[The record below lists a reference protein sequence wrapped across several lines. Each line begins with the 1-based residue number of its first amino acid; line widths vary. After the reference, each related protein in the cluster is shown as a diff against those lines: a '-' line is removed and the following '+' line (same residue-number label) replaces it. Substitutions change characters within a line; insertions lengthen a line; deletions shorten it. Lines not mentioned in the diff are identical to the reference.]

1 VGGHAARWVATH
13 DYGVRVNGAQKPP
26 RSAWVLFALVTG
38 AIVANIN
45 LSIANVALPTIGS
58 DLGADQDQLSII
70 ADAFALGLASTVLY
84 LGAVG
89 DRHGRKLLFVLGAIL
104 TVPTAFLAAYA
115 PNGEVLAIARLLGGI
130 AAAMLF
136 PTTLS
141 LISAL
146 YSGGARVRAIALWS
160 GVGGGFAALGPVLG
174 GWMLER
180 FWWGSV
186 FLITVPIV
194 IVVLLVGLVVLPWHA
209 QEETFRIDHRGG
221 ILSVLGVGGLVLAIE
236 TGDRGVTPTWLV
248 IVAVAVASLGA
259 FFWWQRRAPRPL
271 VDLALARHRTFW
283 VAFVA
288 GAITF
293 GSLIGAMFIG
303 QQFTQNVL
311 GYSTFAAALVV
322 VPATVF
328 SAIGG
333 QVAGT
338 LITRSGSRSSL
349 VLGLVSVALAFLVM
363 LLAWRDDTWIGW
375 ILAAYGLIG
384 LGVGLAATPASRAL
398 MGSVPP
404 ARAGMGSGFLD
415 LTRDFGG
422 AVLQAIMG
430 GLLATAY
437 ASRITRDLSALPA
450 DEASQIGSTTA
461 EAMTSSYTS
470 AVAAAQQYPSTV
482 QDQIVSAAASAFTI
496 GKSWAILVALLLTVC
511 GLLLVWF
518 LFPRRAAEEAYYE
531 QVLAGEST
539 GDSATRPSAR

>member
-1 VGGHAARWVATH
+1 M
-13 DYGVRVNGAQKPP
+13 
-26 RSAWVLFALVTG
+26 LLALVTG

-45 LSIANVALPTIGS
+45 LSIANVALPTIGA
-58 DLGADQDQLSII
+58 DLDVDQDQLTLI

-89 DRHGRKLLFVLGAIL
+89 DRHGRKLLFVLGCIL

-115 PNGEVLAIARLLGGI
+115 PNGETLALARLLSGI

-146 YSGGARVRAIALWS
+146 YRGGARVRAIALWS
-160 GVGGGFAALGPVLG
+160 GVGGGFAALGPVLA

-194 IVVLLVGLVVLPWHA
+194 IVVLIVGLIVLPWRSG
-209 QEETFRIDHRGG
+209 EDTFRIDHRGG
-221 ILSVLGVGGLVLAIE
+221 ILSVLGVGGLIISLE
-236 TGDRGVTPTWLV
+236 TLDTGVTVTWL
-248 IVAVAVASLGA
+248 ITAGVAAAALVG
-259 FFWWQRRAPRPL
+259 FFWWQSRAPRPL
-271 VDLALARHRTFW
+271 VDLQLAQHRTFW

-311 GYSTFAAALVV
+311 GYSTLTAALVV
-322 VPATVF
+322 VPAAIL
-328 SAIGG
+328 SAVGG
-333 QVAGT
+333 QAAGV
-338 LITRSGSRSSL
+338 IVNRSGGRPSLLLGLMSVGVAFAVML
-349 VLGLVSVALAFLVM
+349 VL
-363 LLAWRDDTWIGW
+363 WRDDAWIGW
-375 ILAAYGLIG
+375 VLTAYGLIG

-415 LTRDFGG
+415 LTRDLGG
-422 AVLQAIMG
+422 AVLQALMG
-430 GLLATAY
+430 GVLAASY
-437 ASRITRDLSALPA
+437 ASTIRADLSNLPP
-450 DEASQIGSTTA
+450 DEAAQVSESTAAALTGSFTSA
-461 EAMTSSYTS
+461 EQAASSYS
-470 AVAAAQQYPSTV
+470 PSIQEQV
-482 QDQIVSAAASAFTI
+482 VSAASAAFTS
-496 GKSWAILVALLLTVC
+496 GKSWAILIVLVLTIL
-511 GLLLVWF
+511 GFLLVWF
-518 LFPRRAAEEAYYE
+518 VFPRKAAEESYYE
-531 QVLAGEST
+531 SVLSKAS
-539 GDSATRPSAR
+539 SAPSS

>member
-1 VGGHAARWVATH
+1 
-13 DYGVRVNGAQKPP
+13 
-26 RSAWVLFALVTG
+26 
-38 AIVANIN
+38 
-45 LSIANVALPTIGS
+45 
-58 DLGADQDQLSII
+58 
-70 ADAFALGLASTVLY
+70 
-84 LGAVG
+84 
-89 DRHGRKLLFVLGAIL
+89 
-104 TVPTAFLAAYA
+104 
-115 PNGEVLAIARLLGGI
+115 
-130 AAAMLF
+130 
-136 PTTLS
+136 
-141 LISAL
+141 
-146 YSGGARVRAIALWS
+146 
-160 GVGGGFAALGPVLG
+160 
-174 GWMLER
+174 
-180 FWWGSV
+180 
-186 FLITVPIV
+186 
-194 IVVLLVGLVVLPWHA
+194 
-209 QEETFRIDHRGG
+209 
-221 ILSVLGVGGLVLAIE
+221 
-236 TGDRGVTPTWLV
+236 
-248 IVAVAVASLGA
+248 
-259 FFWWQRRAPRPL
+259 
-271 VDLALARHRTFW
+271 
-283 VAFVA
+283 
-288 GAITF
+288 
-293 GSLIGAMFIG
+293 MFIG

-470 AVAAAQQYPSTV
+470 AVDAAQQYPSTV
-482 QDQIVSAAASAFTI
+482 QDQIVSAAATAFTV

-531 QVLAGEST
+531 QVLAGEAT
-539 GDSATRPSAR
+539 GDSATRPSAH

>member
-1 VGGHAARWVATH
+1 MTVSG
-13 DYGVRVNGAQKPP
+13 KPP

-45 LSIANVALPTIGS
+45 LSIANVALPTIGA
-58 DLGADQDQLSII
+58 DLGADQDQLSEI

-89 DRHGRKLLFVLGAIL
+89 DRRGRKLLFVLGAIL

-115 PNGEVLAIARLLGGI
+115 PTGEVLAVARLLGGI

-194 IVVLLVGLVVLPWHA
+194 IVVLVVGLIVLPWHA
-209 QEETFRIDHRGG
+209 QEEVFRIDHLGG
-221 ILSVLGVGGLVLAIE
+221 ILSVLTVGGLVVAIE
-236 TGDRGVTPTWLV
+236 TADRGVTPQWLV
-248 IVAVAVASLGA
+248 IVAVAVVSLA
-259 FFWWQRRAPRPL
+259 LFVWWQRRAPRPL
-271 VDLALARHRTFW
+271 VDLSLARHRTFW

-311 GYSTFAAALVV
+311 GYSTFTAALVV
-322 VPATVF
+322 VPATVL

-333 QVAGT
+333 QAAGSI
-338 LITRSGSRSSL
+338 ITRSGSRLSL
-349 VLGLVSVALAFLVM
+349 VLGLVSVALAFTVM
-363 LLAWRDDTWIGW
+363 LITWRDDAWIGW
-375 ILAAYGLIG
+375 ILLAYGLIG

-437 ASRITRDLSALPA
+437 AAHITRDLNSLPP
-450 DEASQIGSTTA
+450 DEASQVGSSTA
-461 EAMTSSYTS
+461 QAMTESFTS
-470 AVAAAQQYPSTV
+470 AAEVAQQYPSNV
-482 QDQIVSAAASAFTI
+482 QDQILTAAATAFTA
-496 GKSWAILVALLLTVC
+496 GKSWAILIALVLTLV
-511 GLLLVWF
+511 GLLLVWL
-518 LFPRRAAEEAYYE
+518 LFPRKAAEEAYYA
-531 QVLAGEST
+531 QVQASSPPGEPADRVAAG
-539 GDSATRPSAR
+539 

>member
-1 VGGHAARWVATH
+1 MAGGRARRRAATR
-13 DYGVRVNGAQKPP
+13 DYGVGVTETQKPP
-26 RSAWVLFALVTG
+26 RSTWVLFALVTG

-45 LSIANVALPTIGS
+45 LSIANVALPTIGA

-89 DRHGRKLLFVLGAIL
+89 DRYGRKLLFVLGAIL

-115 PNGEVLAIARLLGGI
+115 PSGEVLAVARLLGGI

-160 GVGGGFAALGPVLG
+160 GVGGGFAALGPVVG

-186 FLITVPIV
+186 FLITVPVV
-194 IVVLLVGLVVLPWHA
+194 IVVLVVGLLVLPWRA
-209 QEETFRIDHRGG
+209 QEESFRIDHRGG
-221 ILSVLGVGGLVLAIE
+221 VLSVLGVGGLVVAIE
-236 TGDRGVTPTWLV
+236 TVNGGVTATWLV
-248 IVAVAVASLGA
+248 TVAVAVASLGA

-288 GAITF
+288 GSITF

-311 GYSTFAAALVV
+311 GFTTFAAALVV
-322 VPATVF
+322 VPATVC

-333 QVAGT
+333 QAAGA
-338 LITRSGSRSSL
+338 LITRSGSRPSL
-349 VLGLVSVALAFLVM
+349 LLGLVSVALAFTVM
-363 LLAWRDDTWIGW
+363 LLAWRADTWIGW

-422 AVLQAIMG
+422 AVMQAIMG
-430 GLLATAY
+430 GLLAAAY
-437 ASRITRDLSALPA
+437 ATRITGDLAALPS
-450 DEASQIGSTTA
+450 DEASQIGASTA
-461 EAMTSSYTS
+461 EALTSSYTS
-470 AVAAAQQYPSTV
+470 AAQVAQQYSTSV
-482 QDQIVSAAASAFTI
+482 QEQIIVAASSAFTA
-496 GKSWAILVALLLTVC
+496 GKSWAILVALLLTLG
-511 GLLLVWF
+511 GLVLVWF
-518 LFPRRAAEEAYYE
+518 VFPRRVAEEAYYQ
-531 QVLAGEST
+531 QVL
-539 GDSATRPSAR
+539 GDPEPATVTRPSGQ

>member
-1 VGGHAARWVATH
+1 MNAT
-13 DYGVRVNGAQKPP
+13 QKPP

-45 LSIANVALPTIGS
+45 LSIANVALPTIGA
-58 DLGADQDQLSII
+58 DLGADQDQLSVI

-89 DRHGRKLLFVLGAIL
+89 DRHGRKLLFVVGAVL

-115 PNGEVLAIARLLGGI
+115 PSGEVLAVARLLGGI

-160 GVGGGFAALGPVLG
+160 GVGGGFAALGPVVG

-186 FLITVPIV
+186 FLITVPVV

-221 ILSVLGVGGLVLAIE
+221 ILSVLAVGGLVVAIE
-236 TGDRGVTPTWLV
+236 TADRGVTLTWLV
-248 IVAVAVASLGA
+248 IVAVAVAALGT

-271 VDLALARHRTFW
+271 VDLQLARHRTFW

-288 GAITF
+288 GSITF

-311 GYSTFAAALVV
+311 GYSTFTAALVV

-328 SAIGG
+328 SAVGG
-333 QVAGT
+333 QVAGS

-349 VLGLVSVALAFLVM
+349 MLGLASVALAFVVM

-375 ILAAYGLIG
+375 ILVAYGFIG

-430 GLLATAY
+430 GILAAAY
-437 ASRITRDLSALPA
+437 ASHITRDLAGLPP
-450 DEASQIGSTTA
+450 DEASQVGTSTA
-461 EAMTSSYTS
+461 DAMTSSYAS
-470 AVAAAQQYPSTV
+470 AAEAAQQYPSTV
-482 QDQIVSAAASAFTI
+482 QDQIIAAASSAFTA
-496 GKSWAILVALLLTVC
+496 GKSWAILIALLLTVM
-511 GLLLVWF
+511 GLVLVWF
-518 LFPRRAAEEAYYE
+518 LFPRRVEEDAYYE
-531 QVLAGEST
+531 QVLAGASSA
-539 GDSATRPSAR
+539 DPATRPTG

>member
-1 VGGHAARWVATH
+1 MPAAPHGYGG
-13 DYGVRVNGAQKPP
+13 GVTGSTKPP

-45 LSIANVALPTIGS
+45 LSIANVALPTIGA
-58 DLGADQDQLSII
+58 DLGADQAQLSII

-115 PNGEVLAIARLLGGI
+115 PSGEVLAVARLLGRI

-160 GVGGGFAALGPVLG
+160 GLGGGFAALGPVVG

-180 FWWGSV
+180 YWWGSV
-186 FLITVPIV
+186 FLITVPVV
-194 IVVLLVGLVVLPWHA
+194 IVVLVVGLVVLPWHA
-209 QEETFRIDHRGG
+209 QEESFRIDHRGG
-221 ILSVLGVGGLVLAIE
+221 VLSVLGVGGLIVAIE
-236 TGDRGVTPTWLV
+236 TADHGVTPTWLG
-248 IVAVAVASLGA
+248 IVAGAVASLAA

-271 VDLALARHRTFW
+271 VDLTLARHRTFW

-322 VPATVF
+322 VPATVL

-333 QVAGT
+333 QAAGA
-338 LITRSGSRSSL
+338 LITRAGSRASL
-349 VLGLVSVALAFLVM
+349 LLGLVSVALAFAVM
-363 LLAWRDDTWIGW
+363 LLAWRDDAWVGW
-375 ILAAYGLIG
+375 ILMAYGLIG

-437 ASRITRDLSALPA
+437 AANITRDLAALPQ
-450 DEASQIGSTTA
+450 DEASQIGTSTA
-461 EAMTSSYTS
+461 DALTSSYSS
-470 AVAAAQQYPSTV
+470 AVQVAQQYPTSV
-482 QDQIVSAAASAFTI
+482 QEQIIAGASSAFTA
-496 GKSWAILVALLLTVC
+496 GKSWAILVALVLTLA
-511 GLLLVWF
+511 GLALVWF
-518 LFPRRAAEEAYYE
+518 VFPRRAAEEAYYQ
-531 QVLAGEST
+531 QVVADAVPAAST
-539 GDSATRPSAR
+539 DSRSGQ

>member
-1 VGGHAARWVATH
+1 MAADR
-13 DYGVRVNGAQKPP
+13 PP
-26 RSAWVLFALVTG
+26 KSAWVLLALVTG

-45 LSIANVALPTIGS
+45 LGIANVALPTIGA
-58 DLGADQDQLSII
+58 DLDVDQDQLTLI

-89 DRHGRKLLFVLGAIL
+89 DRYGRKLLFVLGAIL

-115 PNGEVLAIARLLGGI
+115 PDGETLALARLLSGI

-141 LISAL
+141 LISSL
-146 YSGGARVRAIALWS
+146 YRGGARVRAIALWS

-180 FWWGSV
+180 YWWGSV

-194 IVVLLVGLVVLPWHA
+194 IVVLIVGLIVLPWRSG
-209 QEETFRIDHRGG
+209 EDTFRIDHRGG
-221 ILSVLGVGGLVLAIE
+221 ILSVLGVGGLIVSIE
-236 TGDRGVTPTWLV
+236 TLDTGITTTWLLTAG
-248 IVAVAVASLGA
+248 VAVVSLAA
-259 FFWWQRRAPRPL
+259 FFWWQSRAPRPL
-271 VDLALARHRTFW
+271 VDLQLAGHRTFW

-311 GYSTFAAALVV
+311 GYSTLTAALVV
-322 VPATVF
+322 VPAAIL

-333 QVAGT
+333 QVAGA
-338 LITRSGSRSSL
+338 LINRSGGRPSL
-349 VLGLVSVALAFLVM
+349 LLGLLSVSLAFTVM
-363 LLAWRDDTWIGW
+363 LVFWRDGVWVGW

-422 AVLQAIMG
+422 AVLQALMG
-430 GLLATAY
+430 GILAAAY
-437 ASRITRDLSALPA
+437 ASTIRADLADLPA
-450 DEASQIGSTTA
+450 DEASKVSESTATALTGSF
-461 EAMTSSYTS
+461 TS
-470 AVAAAQQYPSTV
+470 AEQAASGYSPSIQEQV
-482 QDQIVSAAASAFTI
+482 VAAASAAFTD
-496 GKSWAILVALLLTVC
+496 GKSWAILVVLVLTIL
-511 GLLLVWF
+511 GFFLVWF
-518 LFPRRAAEEAYYE
+518 GFPRKAAEESYYE
-531 QVLAGEST
+531 SVLAK
-539 GDSATRPSAR
+539 APAPPSS

>member
-1 VGGHAARWVATH
+1 MATRG
-13 DYGVRVNGAQKPP
+13 YGVCVTGTGKPP

-45 LSIANVALPTIGS
+45 LSIANVALPTIGV
-58 DLGADQDQLSII
+58 DLGADQDQLNVI

-89 DRHGRKLLFVLGAIL
+89 DRYGRKLLFVLGCVL

-115 PNGEVLAIARLLGGI
+115 PNGEALALARLMGGV

-160 GVGGGFAALGPVLG
+160 GLGGGFAPLGPVLG

-186 FLITVPIV
+186 FLITVPV
-194 IVVLLVGLVVLPWHA
+194 VVVVLVVGLLVLPWRA

-221 ILSVLGVGGLVLAIE
+221 VLSVLGVGGLVVAIE
-236 TGDRGVTPTWLV
+236 TADRGVTATWLG
-248 IVAVAVASLGA
+248 IVAVAVLSLGM

-288 GAITF
+288 GSITF

-311 GYSTFAAALVV
+311 GFSTLTAALVV
-322 VPATVF
+322 VPATIF
-328 SAIGG
+328 SAVGG
-333 QVAGT
+333 QVAGA
-338 LITRSGSRSSL
+338 LITKSGSRSSL
-349 VLGLVSVALAFLVM
+349 LLGLASVALAFVVM
-363 LLAWRDDTWIGW
+363 LVAWRDDTWIGW
-375 ILAAYGLIG
+375 ILTAYGLIG

-430 GLLATAY
+430 GLLAAAY
-437 ASRITRDLSALPA
+437 ATHITRDLDALPS
-450 DEASQIGSTTA
+450 DEAAQVGTSTA
-461 EAMTSSYTS
+461 EAMTQSFSS
-470 AVAAAQQYPSTV
+470 AAQAAQQYPTAV
-482 QDQIVSAAASAFTI
+482 QDQIIAAAATAFTA
-496 GKSWAILVALLLTVC
+496 GKSWAILIALLLTLA
-511 GLLLVWF
+511 GLLLVWL
-518 LFPRRAAEEAYYE
+518 LFPRRAEEEAYYE
-531 QVLAGEST
+531 QVLKSASVPTPPST
-539 GDSATRPSAR
+539 

>member
-1 VGGHAARWVATH
+1 M
-13 DYGVRVNGAQKPP
+13 
-26 RSAWVLFALVTG
+26 LLALVTG

-45 LSIANVALPTIGS
+45 LGIANVALPTIGA
-58 DLGADQDQLSII
+58 DLDVDQDQLTLI

-89 DRHGRKLLFVLGAIL
+89 DRYGRKLLFVLGAIL

-115 PNGEVLAIARLLGGI
+115 PNGETLALARLLSGI
-130 AAAMLF
+130 AAALLF

-141 LISAL
+141 LISSL
-146 YSGGARVRAIALWS
+146 YRGGARVRAIALWS

-180 FWWGSV
+180 YWWGSV

-194 IVVLLVGLVVLPWHA
+194 IVVLIVGLLVLPWRSG
-209 QEETFRIDHRGG
+209 EDTFRIDHLGG
-221 ILSVLGVGGLVLAIE
+221 ILSVLGVGGLILSIE
-236 TGDRGVTPTWLV
+236 TLDSGITATWLLTAG
-248 IVAVAVASLGA
+248 VAVVALVA
-259 FFWWQRRAPRPL
+259 FFWWQSRAPRPL
-271 VDLALARHRTFW
+271 VDLHLARHRTFW

-311 GYSTFAAALVV
+311 GYSTLTAALVV
-322 VPATVF
+322 IPAAIL

-333 QVAGT
+333 QAAGAV
-338 LITRSGSRSSL
+338 INRSGGRPSL
-349 VLGLVSVALAFLVM
+349 LAGLLSVALAFTVM
-363 LLAWRDDTWIGW
+363 LVFWRVGAWVGW
-375 ILAAYGLIG
+375 VLTAYALIG

-422 AVLQAIMG
+422 AVLQALMG
-430 GLLATAY
+430 GVLAASY
-437 ASRITRDLSALPA
+437 ATRIRADLSNLPA
-450 DEASQIGSTTA
+450 NEASQVSESTAAALTGSF
-461 EAMTSSYTS
+461 TS
-470 AVAAAQQYPSTV
+470 AEQAASGYSPSV
-482 QDQIVSAAASAFTI
+482 QEQVVSAASAAFTA
-496 GKSWAILVALLLTVC
+496 GKSWAILIVLVLTIL
-511 GLLLVWF
+511 GFLLVWF
-518 LFPRRAAEEAYYE
+518 LFPRKAAEEEYYASVQE
-531 QVLAGEST
+531 EAP
-539 GDSATRPSAR
+539 AAPSS